1 MLELSFIIDYK
12 LYFYVCVFIYICE
25 CECVC
30 VYTHMQIYI
39 IPGVEESC
47 YVYVYQDTF
56 FKMEKGATL
65 HISTL
70 LTSST
75 YPKS

>member
-1 MLELSFIIDYK
+1 MVELSFIIDYK

-25 CECVC
+25 CVCVC

-47 YVYVYQDTF
+47 
-56 FKMEKGATL
+56 
-65 HISTL
+65 
-70 LTSST
+70 
-75 YPKS
+75 